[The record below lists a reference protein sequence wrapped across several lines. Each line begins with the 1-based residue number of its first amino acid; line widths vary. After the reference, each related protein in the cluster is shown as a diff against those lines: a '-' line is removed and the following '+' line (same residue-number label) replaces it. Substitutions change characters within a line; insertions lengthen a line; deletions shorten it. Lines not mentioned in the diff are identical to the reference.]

1 MHDKS
6 ASISQGT
13 SAKNKVHLIVVP
25 ASTLSNW
32 ELEIKRFCP
41 ALVVAKYH
49 GSQIERADIRYD
61 LHDILEGG
69 KLDILLSTF
78 TIFER
83 ESGKADRVFLCKQK
97 FEYLII
103 DEAHCLKVSTSSR
116 FINLNEIKAVHRLL
130 LSGTP
135 VQNDLSELLA
145 LMSFIMPDIFRKIG
159 IEEVLEGFGWD
170 RNSNSTTLNSSAIS
184 INQLRAMLAPFVL
197 RRIKSD
203 VLDQLVDKVQILVP
217 CSQKSYSHSYII
229 SYF

>member
-1 MHDKS
+1 MRHLCIIYRHLLQTQLS
-6 ASISQGT
+6 RG
-13 SAKNKVHLIVVP
+13 KVHLIVVP

-32 ELEIKRFCP
+32 ENELRRFCP
-41 ALVVAKYH
+41 SLVVVTYH
-49 GSQIERADIRYD
+49 GSQDERADIRYD
-61 LHDILEGG
+61 LRGAFETG
-69 KLDILLSTF
+69 KIDVLLSTF

-83 ESGKADRVFLCKQK
+83 ESGKDDRSFLYRQK

-116 FINLNEIKAVHRLL
+116 FINLNEIKSAHRLL

-159 IEEVLEGFGWD
+159 IDEILEGFGWD
-170 RNSNSTTLNSSAIS
+170 RKSSGPSGSSSAVS

-197 RRIKSD
+197 RRVKSD
-203 VLDQLVDKVQILVP
+203 VLDQLVDKVMQ
-217 CSQKSYSHSYII
+217 S
-229 SYF
+229 